1 MDALDNIQAQ
11 PSSKMGSQNPET
23 MLGDS
28 LTHGFTQK
36 LRPQKK
42 ESKERSEIFL
52 VGIKLHFVAFKL
64 FSLKEKT

>member
-1 MDALDNIQAQ
+1 
-11 PSSKMGSQNPET
+11 MGSQNPET